1 MRKVAL
7 TLLFLAFSLGP
18 VVGVSAQGATP
29 AAVASPFA
37 GMGYQ
42 ELRIVATD
50 TAFQAPAQATAGLTL
65 LTIENQSSNDASVT
79 LGGPKEGQTMDEL
92 MQTLATPS
100 PQGFPSAFYE
110 IKLTGGPTAK
120 PGETKQV
127 LIDLTEG
134 DWAAFGEANQ
144 APAFITVTAA
154 KGAAPAEPTADLS
167 IEAKEFDF
175 PGFPDQIT
183 AGDHLMKVTN
193 TGKQPHIVIIS
204 TAPEGMT
211 TMDYINFL
219 SALMSGTPPAAGT
232 PTFDESAFQGV
243 DGLEALSSGM
253 TAWMPLHLDPGTYV
267 VACFVGDKDTGVPHA
282 AEGMAKVFTVK

>member
-1 MRKVAL
+1 MRKV
-7 TLLFLAFSLGP
+7 TLAILLLAFSIGP
-18 VVGVSAQGATP
+18 VVRVSAQDATP
-29 AAVASPFA
+29 AASPFA

-42 ELRIVATD
+42 ELHIVATD

-65 LTIENQSSNDASVT
+65 LTIENQSSSDASVT
-79 LGGPKEGQTMDEL
+79 LGGPKEGQTMDE
-92 MQTLATPS
+92 MVQTLATPS
-100 PQGFPSAFYE
+100 PQGFPPIFYE

-127 LIDLTEG
+127 LINLTEG

-154 KGAAPAEPTADLS
+154 EGAVPAEPAADLT
-167 IEAKEFDF
+167 IETKEFEF

-193 TGKQPHIVIIS
+193 TGEQPHIVIIS

-219 SALMSGTPPAAGT
+219 SALMSGTPPAEGT
-232 PTFDESAFQGV
+232 PTFDESAFQDV
-243 DGLEALSSGM
+243 DGLEALSTGM
-253 TAWMPLHLDPGTYV
+253 TAWMPLHLEPGTYV
-267 VACFVGDKDTGVPHA
+267 VACFIGDKDTGLPHA
-282 AEGMAKVFTVK
+282 AEGMAKVFTVT